1 MSSHYSRREWLMR
14 AGGGFGTLA
23 LAWLLDRDGYLRAFD
38 PTPIPANPLQVRE
51 PHFPAKAQRVISIFL
66 DGGPS
71 HIDLFD
77 PKPELN
83 KHAGEPLPESMR
95 RGQADMGNAKLVAC
109 RRKFTKHGQSGLEL
123 SDFLPNLGNV
133 ADELA
138 IVRSCH
144 GDSPEHVQAIRQ
156 MHTGVT
162 LTGKASLGAWSVY
175 GLGSPSQDLPGFV
188 VMTDGGEPTG
198 GSTNWGPGILP
209 AAFQGTPFRAGTNP
223 VPHLNP
229 PPGTTPAKQR
239 IKLDLIRD
247 LNQEHLKDHE
257 GDDALSARIHAYEVA
272 YRMQSAAPQ
281 VANLKEESETTRHTY
296 GLDKPSSAE
305 FGRRCLTAR
314 RLLEKGVRFVQI
326 YCGAGAR
333 WDAHADLDVNHSQ
346 LCARLDQPLAALIG
360 DLKQRGMLETTLVM
374 LNGEFGRTPTGVSGT
389 GRDHNPYGFSTMLA
403 GGGIKGGTAFGA
415 TDDFGSKAV
424 TDPVHVHD
432 LHATI
437 LHLLGFD
444 HSRLTYVHSGR
455 LERLTGN
462 SGNVVRGVLV

>member
-1 MSSHYSRREWLMR
+1 MSPQFSRREMLVR

-23 LAWLLDRDGYLRAFD
+23 LAWLLDGDGYLRAFD
-38 PTPIPANPLQVRE
+38 PTPIPANPLAVRS
-51 PHFPAKAQRVISIFL
+51 PHFAAKAQRIVSIFL

-71 HIDLFD
+71 HIDMFD

-83 KHAGEPLPESMR
+83 KRAGSLLPDSIKD
-95 RGQADMGNAKLVAC
+95 GQGIGEAKLVASK
-109 RRKFTKHGQSGLEL
+109 RKFAKHGQSGIEL
-123 SDFLPNLGNV
+123 SDWFPNLATV

-144 GDSPEHVQAIRQ
+144 ADSPEHVQAIRQ

-162 LTGKASLGAWSVY
+162 LTGKASIGAWSVY

-198 GSTNWGPGILP
+198 GNANWGPGILP
-209 AAFQGTPFRAGTNP
+209 AAFQGTPFRAGPNP

-229 PPGTTPAKQR
+229 PPGVTAAKQR
-239 IKLDLIRD
+239 VKLDLIRD
-247 LNQEHLKDHE
+247 LNQEHLKEHA

-272 YRMQSAAPQ
+272 FRMQSAAPK
-281 VANLKEESETTRHTY
+281 VADVKEETEATRTAY
-296 GLDKPSSAE
+296 GLDRPGSAE

-333 WDAHADLDVNHSQ
+333 WDSHADLDANHGQ
-346 LCARLDQPLAALIG
+346 LCARLDQPVAALIS
-360 DLKQRGMLETTLVM
+360 DLKRRGMLDSTLVM
-374 LNGEFGRTPTGVSGT
+374 VNGEFGRTPTGVSGT
-389 GRDHNPYGFSTMLA
+389 GRDHNPYGFSTVFA
-403 GGGIKGGTAFGA
+403 GGGIKGGTTIGA
-415 TDDFGSKAV
+415 TDEFGLKAV
-424 TDPVHVHD
+424 VDPVHVHD

-437 LHLLGFD
+437 LHLLGFE

-455 LERLTGN
+455 LERHTGN
-462 SGNVVRGVLV
+462 SGNVVKGLLA

>member
-1 MSSHYSRREWLMR
+1 MSPLYSRRDMLLR

-23 LAWLLDRDGYLRAFD
+23 LAWLLDGDGYLRAFD
-38 PTPIPANPLQVRE
+38 PTPIPANPLAVRA
-51 PHFPAKAQRVISIFL
+51 PHFAAKAQRIVSIFL

-71 HIDLFD
+71 HIDMFD

-83 KHAGEPLPESMR
+83 KRAGSLLPDSIKD
-95 RGQADMGNAKLVAC
+95 GQGMGEAKLVATK
-109 RRKFTKHGQSGLEL
+109 RKFAKHGQSGIEL
-123 SDFLPNLGNV
+123 SDWFPNLATV

-144 GDSPEHVQAIRQ
+144 ADSPEHVQAVRQ

-162 LTGKASLGAWSVY
+162 LTGKASIGAWSVY

-198 GSTNWGPGILP
+198 GNANWGPGILP
-209 AAFQGTPFRAGTNP
+209 AAFQGTPFRAGPNP

-229 PPGTTPAKQR
+229 PPGVTAAKQR
-239 IKLDLIRD
+239 VKLDLIRD
-247 LNQEHLKDHE
+247 LNQEHLKDHA

-272 YRMQSAAPQ
+272 FRMQSAAPK
-281 VANLKEESETTRHTY
+281 VADVKEESEATRMAY
-296 GLDKPSSAE
+296 GLDKPGSAE

-333 WDAHADLDVNHSQ
+333 WDSHADLDTNHGQ
-346 LCARLDQPLAALIG
+346 LCARLDQPLAALIS
-360 DLKQRGMLETTLVM
+360 DLKRRGMLESTLVM
-374 LNGEFGRTPTGVSGT
+374 LNGEFGRTPTGASGT
-389 GRDHNPYGFSTMLA
+389 GRDHNPYGFSTVFA
-403 GGGIKGGTAFGA
+403 GGGIKGGTTIGA
-415 TDDFGSKAV
+415 TDEFGLKAV
-424 TDPVHVHD
+424 VDPVHVHD

-437 LHLLGFD
+437 LHLLGFE

-462 SGNVVRGVLV
+462 SGNVVKGLLA